1 MTTEERYGKILGWF
15 KLNRPEAASELN
27 FGSPFQL
34 LVAVMLSAQCTDRRV
49 NMVTPALF
57 EAFPTPQAL
66 SEASFDKVYSIV
78 KSVSYPNAKS
88 RHLIDM
94 AGKLVSDFG
103 GGVPKT
109 VEQLQTLPGVGR
121 KTANVVASI
130 CFGAPVIA
138 VDTHVFRV
146 ARRLGL
152 SRGSDTGDVEND
164 LTRHIP
170 AEIRA
175 RAHHWMILHGRYV
188 CTARHP
194 FCDECGLKEWCRGY
208 EKGKPDFLK

>member
-1 MTTEERYGKILGWF
+1 MTTDERYGKILEWF
-15 KLNRPEAASELN
+15 RLNRPDVASELH
-27 FGSPFQL
+27 FESPYQL
-34 LVAVMLSAQCTDRRV
+34 LVAVMLSAQCTDKRV

-57 EAFPTPQAL
+57 KAFPTPQAL
-66 SEASFDKVYSIV
+66 SEASVDQVYSIIR
-78 KSVSYPNAKS
+78 SVSYPNAKAQ
-88 RHLIDM
+88 HLTAM
-94 AGKLVSDFG
+94 AAKLVNDFDG
-103 GGVPKT
+103 EVPQT
-109 VEQLQTLPGVGR
+109 VELLQTLPGVGR

-152 SRGSDTGDVEND
+152 SKGSGVEDVEED

-175 RAHHWMILHGRYV
+175 KAHHWIILHGRYI

-208 EKGKPDFLK
+208 EKSNPDFLK